1 MKQALSYCG
10 QVVRESD
17 PDRFLLSMFAPA
29 ERREA
34 LWALFAFN
42 YEIAKT
48 REVVSETALGLARLQ
63 WWREA
68 IGNIYGGGEFPQ
80 HEILKALAPAIKT
93 HGLTSEYF
101 DTLVYAR
108 EFDLENVCPA
118 SLDGFLKYADF
129 TTTPLMSLALQICGD
144 EPDMDPVAAVSVNYA
159 MAGLLRAVPFHASQ
173 RRCYLPEDLMEKH
186 NVTLTNLFDFLKPGE
201 GMKGVAR
208 EVAAQFVPGIHPASR
223 FLRATQGL
231 AGIYM
236 GQIRRR
242 GYDLYS
248 PKMQLSPAFKELR
261 LAAAAGF

>member
-1 MKQALSYCG
+1 MKQLYPIAGRWCG
-10 QVVRESD
+10 KTTRTGFCCRCS
-17 PDRFLLSMFAPA
+17 RLA

-108 EFDLENVCPA
+108 EFDLENICPRRWT
-118 SLDGFLKYADF
+118 GF
-129 TTTPLMSLALQICGD
+129 
-144 EPDMDPVAAVSVNYA
+144 
-159 MAGLLRAVPFHASQ
+159 
-173 RRCYLPEDLMEKH
+173 
-186 NVTLTNLFDFLKPGE
+186 
-201 GMKGVAR
+201 
-208 EVAAQFVPGIHPASR
+208 
-223 FLRATQGL
+223 
-231 AGIYM
+231 
-236 GQIRRR
+236 
-242 GYDLYS
+242 
-248 PKMQLSPAFKELR
+248 
-261 LAAAAGF
+261 